1 MASAVSAKI
10 HRCGGGYG
18 VEQTNQD
25 EHHLRNHPAASPS
38 QRNFR
43 KSSLKSQK
51 ATRRILDGP
60 SMPSGRDP
68 PPSFS
73 TGHVRYNTPE
83 ENLPTILI
91 TAEDLHLNFPTND
104 MSASPSP
111 PKSPRQEGV
120 VSPAA
125 RPKTASSGRAS
136 SGRSSR
142 RAHSAKQSKRPA
154 SSRSPGRSKE
164 RGGQGDR
171 KGSRE
176 RRGKPIPAWS
186 VTELLD
192 DDSTTMG
199 GSETHSEYEMSLSS
213 VQTPTDEQ
221 IVEDLEDSFSESD
234 SLRSDDPIRR
244 LIEGPPVDEAEY
256 DTDLEGE
263 FAPDKEMTYDSAGK
277 NIYLME
283 CKQEGVEPACYVVR
297 HLHETTFRMRHRY
310 LSMRTLIP
318 LAKAF
323 RSNTCTET
331 LDLRDNQMEGE
342 GGAIIAYMMRDNCYI
357 TKLDVSENQIRSK
370 GASGFGSMLG
380 TNYSLK
386 SLCLSANHLS
396 DKAASLLAEGLKN
409 NCTLTHIDLSHNDM
423 GELAG
428 IHLGSALI
436 ENTAL
441 LYLDLKWNGVRGK
454 GIIALANSFKVN
466 TSLEVLDLSQNGV
479 CLAGCTALQTALKVN
494 TGLRILD
501 LSSNHINTPGV
512 KKLALGLKKNTTLE
526 ALLLGGNPMGDE
538 GVLALMKACPF
549 STNLKLLSLQEITL
563 TLVVHRKIQE
573 IIDACNL
580 CVLSRDYSGH
590 RRTVAP
596 SHLVAM
602 VDRFILDHQ
611 TKILYN
617 CFGIDEQSTCCF
629 SSSDLMKVLIRSGL
643 DLSLEQIDSALQQV
657 GVLQSD
663 KILYRPLLD
672 GLSALKKNP
681 RPSSAEGTS

>member
-1 MASAVSAKI
+1 MYSVTIHLEFLITCILFSFFSSLIINIERFVSDKDI
-10 HRCGGGYG
+10 WILNNPRLTKFKMHYNSQ
-18 VEQTNQD
+18 QTNQN

-213 VQTPTDEQ
+213 VQTPT
-221 IVEDLEDSFSESD
+221 
-234 SLRSDDPIRR
+234 
-244 LIEGPPVDEAEY
+244 
-256 DTDLEGE
+256 
-263 FAPDKEMTYDSAGK
+263 GK
-277 NIYLME
+277 H
-283 CKQEGVEPACYVVR
+283 QA
-297 HLHETTFRMRHRY
+297 
-310 LSMRTLIP
+310 
-318 LAKAF
+318 
-323 RSNTCTET
+323 
-331 LDLRDNQMEGE
+331 NQ
-342 GGAIIAYMMRDNCYI
+342 
-357 TKLDVSENQIRSK
+357 S
-370 GASGFGSMLG
+370 
-380 TNYSLK
+380 
-386 SLCLSANHLS
+386 
-396 DKAASLLAEGLKN
+396 
-409 NCTLTHIDLSHNDM
+409 
-423 GELAG
+423 
-428 IHLGSALI
+428 
-436 ENTAL
+436 
-441 LYLDLKWNGVRGK
+441 
-454 GIIALANSFKVN
+454 
-466 TSLEVLDLSQNGV
+466 
-479 CLAGCTALQTALKVN
+479 
-494 TGLRILD
+494 
-501 LSSNHINTPGV
+501 
-512 KKLALGLKKNTTLE
+512 
-526 ALLLGGNPMGDE
+526 
-538 GVLALMKACPF
+538 
-549 STNLKLLSLQEITL
+549 
-563 TLVVHRKIQE
+563 
-573 IIDACNL
+573 
-580 CVLSRDYSGH
+580 
-590 RRTVAP
+590 
-596 SHLVAM
+596 
-602 VDRFILDHQ
+602 
-611 TKILYN
+611 
-617 CFGIDEQSTCCF
+617 
-629 SSSDLMKVLIRSGL
+629 
-643 DLSLEQIDSALQQV
+643 
-657 GVLQSD
+657 
-663 KILYRPLLD
+663 
-672 GLSALKKNP
+672 
-681 RPSSAEGTS
+681 